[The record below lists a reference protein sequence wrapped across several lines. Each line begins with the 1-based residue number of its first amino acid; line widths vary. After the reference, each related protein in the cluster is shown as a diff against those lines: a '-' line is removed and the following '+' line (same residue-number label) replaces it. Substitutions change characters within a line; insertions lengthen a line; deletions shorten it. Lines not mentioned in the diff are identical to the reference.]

1 MSEIIVKQVTYVHAD
16 RESLFQNISFSVP
29 SGSKVALIGNNG
41 SGKST
46 LLKIIARE
54 LLPESGEIIGAENV
68 YYIPQHMGR
77 GGSFAGRPEDQ
88 GFAGDTCG

>member
-54 LLPESGEIIGAENV
+54 LLPESGRLSGQRMFITSRNIWGSLMIG
-68 YYIPQHMGR
+68 PWR
-77 GGSFAGRPEDQ
+77 KL
-88 GFAGDTCG
+88 CG

>member
-1 MSEIIVKQVTYVHAD
+1 M
-16 RESLFQNISFSVP
+16 P

-68 YYIPQHMGR
+68 YYIPQHMGQFNDWSVAESR
-77 GGSFAGRPEDQ
+77 LCGRYLRVMRVNIILR
-88 GFAGDTCG
+88 F